1 MFQQDRYSRLG
12 WNFGGG
18 GAAGAA
24 VTDILTAVGV
34 NGCQNQGADVE
45 WLLLT
50 DKRSKLRQVFALET
64 NVVLNG
70 KEIEWVNSLSLAHSF
85 FLPLSLS
92 LSLSLSLL
100 PSFSLSHTLSLTH
113 THTNTQSNTHT
124 HIQGLWRVPEHTVAA
139 GRKVIVK
146 RPPNACKEA
155 C

>member
-1 MFQQDRYSRLG
+1 LFQQDRYSRLG

-70 KEIEWVNSLSLAHSF
+70 KEIEWVNSPSLAHSF
-85 FLPLSLS
+85 SLPLSLS
-92 LSLSLSLL
+92 LSLSI
-100 PSFSLSHTLSLTH
+100 SLSPSLSLSLTH
-113 THTNTQSNTHT
+113 TLSHSHTHKHTITHT
-124 HIQGLWRVPEHTVAA
+124 HTHSGAMACSGAYSCGWPQGD
-139 GRKVIVK
+139 RK
-146 RPPNACKEA
+146 ETY
-155 C
+155 